1 MLEGWPHLFCCH
13 PKANRMLQSWTTIFL
28 VGKVAFV
35 PNGSDFSG
43 LTMAA
48 LGPISQSR
56 TTLMLRQSCAPPH
69 IVSWAMARDVV
80 SGRITGW
87 SLRAY
92 TTSSSAALS
101 RANSS
106 MSSSLGVDAHL
117 GLLNSTTGS
126 RIAAWPPALQ
136 RHRRPAKALLLATSW
151 RPASLEAPE
160 QHHVQRRG
168 TLSWVPPQPH
178 YRQGPPILYL
188 LTIIVVKSD
197 ATIATNFFGLDCN
210 LRLPTTVSEAQ
221 LHII

>member
-1 MLEGWPHLFCCH
+1 
-13 PKANRMLQSWTTIFL
+13 MLQSWTTIFL

-56 TTLMLRQSCAPPH
+56 TTLMLRRSCAPPH

-92 TTSSSAALS
+92 TTSPSAALS
-101 RANSS
+101 RANSG

-126 RIAAWPPALQ
+126 RIAA
-136 RHRRPAKALLLATSW
+136 
-151 RPASLEAPE
+151 
-160 QHHVQRRG
+160 
-168 TLSWVPPQPH
+168 
-178 YRQGPPILYL
+178 
-188 LTIIVVKSD
+188 
-197 ATIATNFFGLDCN
+197 
-210 LRLPTTVSEAQ
+210 
-221 LHII
+221 